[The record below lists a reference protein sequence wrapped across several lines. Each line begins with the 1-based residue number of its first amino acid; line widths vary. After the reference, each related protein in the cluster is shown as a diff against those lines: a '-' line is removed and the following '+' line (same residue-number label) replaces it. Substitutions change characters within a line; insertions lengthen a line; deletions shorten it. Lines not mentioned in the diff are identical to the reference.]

1 MTAATPATDT
11 TLIETLLARI
21 EEMERTLTERIA
33 TLEMALADKDELLQ
47 TLALEV
53 KGGVTVD
60 GKLASASLETERMQ
74 ANVIVENNVLL
85 KDKYVARKPP
95 TYIMILDPR
104 RFAADLDTGTWSQ
117 QLRNQL
123 QSPLRLTLDARIEV
137 ESVGRQWL
145 IVDKAR
151 SLRIKN
157 EDRTLKVYDLSE
169 TTSPATATTIAERLN
184 VEGGIGGKLVNLDT
198 SEHPFAYVRAHDLL
212 LGHSQRGKKRNAGD
226 QGRALVDNG
235 ANLVVNFGP
244 DWAGTVIGSNTQVNG
259 DLGVAGNLSI
269 AGKINGQLS
278 GLDVAPTHSARVRC
292 SDFLIGG
299 SGDRGPERRALV
311 AWPDLLEVNH
321 NFDWKQCR
329 VNGFTA
335 GSSRDLKDNI
345 AVLDAEKAKE
355 TLLSLQPTEFS
366 TIGNEHRR
374 FFGFIAEETPDT
386 VASDDHKG
394 IYLDG
399 ILSVLTRVVQTQQR
413 EIESLKAQTALAFG
427 I

>member
-1 MTAATPATDT
+1 MTAAMT
-11 TLIETLLARI
+11 TAETSLVETLLARI
-21 EEMERTLTERIA
+21 EELERTLTERIA
-33 TLEMALADKDELLQ
+33 TLEMALTEKDKLLQ
-47 TLALEV
+47 TQALEV
-53 KGGVTVD
+53 RGEAVVD
-60 GKLASASLETERMQ
+60 GALKSASLQTERVQ
-74 ANVIVENNVLL
+74 ANVVVEDNILL

-95 TYIMILDPR
+95 AYIMILDQR
-104 RFAADLDTGTWSQ
+104 RFAAELDTGKWSQ
-117 QLRNQL
+117 QLNSQL
-123 QSPLRLTLDARIEV
+123 RAPLNLTADARIEV
-137 ESVGRQWL
+137 EAIGRQWL

-151 SLRIKN
+151 RLRIKN
-157 EDRTLKVYDLSE
+157 EDYMLKVYDLSVP
-169 TTSPATATTIAERLN
+169 TSPATVTTIAERLN

-226 QGRALVDNG
+226 QGHALVDNG

-244 DWAGTVIGSNTQVNG
+244 DWNGVVVGSNTHVSG

-269 AGKINGQLS
+269 TGKFNGQLS

-374 FFGFIAEETPDT
+374 FFGFIAEETPDP

-399 ILSVLTRVVQTQQR
+399 ILSVLTRVVQDQQR
-413 EIESLKAQTALAFG
+413 EIEALKAQISICPT
-427 I
+427 

>member
-1 MTAATPATDT
+1 MTAATTTTET

-21 EEMERTLTERIA
+21 EELERTLTERIA
-33 TLEMALADKDELLQ
+33 TLEMALVDKDALLQ

-53 KGGVTVD
+53 KGGAVID
-60 GKLASASLETERMQ
+60 GALRSASLQTQRMQ
-74 ANVIVENNVLL
+74 AETIVEGDILL
-85 KDKYVARKPP
+85 NDKYVAKRPP
-95 TYIMILDPR
+95 MPIMSLNPR
-104 RFAADLDTGTWSQ
+104 LAAELDTGTMSEHLFG
-117 QLRNQL
+117 QLRG
-123 QSPLRLTLDARIEV
+123 RLNLTPDARIEI
-137 ESVGRQWL
+137 EAAGSQWL
-145 IVDKAR
+145 IVDKASR
-151 SLRIKN
+151 FRIKN
-157 EDRTLKVYDLSE
+157 EGRDLKVYDLSV

-184 VEGGIGGKLVNLDT
+184 VEGGIGGKLVSLDT
-198 SEHPFAYVRAHDLL
+198 SEHLFAYVRAHDLF
-212 LGHSQRGKKRNAGD
+212 LGHSQRGKKRNAAD

-259 DLGVAGNLSI
+259 DLGVAGSLSI

-399 ILSVLTRVVQTQQR
+399 ILSVLTRVVQAQQR
-413 EIESLKAQTALAFG
+413 EIESLKAQMALASG
-427 I
+427 V

>member
-1 MTAATPATDT
+1 MTAATTTAET

-21 EEMERTLTERIA
+21 EELERTLTERIA
-33 TLEMALADKDELLQ
+33 TLEMALADKDALLQ

-53 KGGVTVD
+53 KGGAVVD
-60 GKLASASLETERMQ
+60 GALASVSLETERVQ
-74 ANVIVENNVLL
+74 ANV
-85 KDKYVARKPP
+85 
-95 TYIMILDPR
+95 
-104 RFAADLDTGTWSQ
+104 
-117 QLRNQL
+117 
-123 QSPLRLTLDARIEV
+123 
-137 ESVGRQWL
+137 
-145 IVDKAR
+145 
-151 SLRIKN
+151 
-157 EDRTLKVYDLSE
+157 
-169 TTSPATATTIAERLN
+169 
-184 VEGGIGGKLVNLDT
+184 IGGKLVNLDT
-198 SEHPFAYVRAHDLL
+198 SEHLFAYVRAHDLF

-399 ILSVLTRVVQTQQR
+399 ILSVLTRVVQAQQR
-413 EIESLKAQTALAFG
+413 EIESLKAQMAIASEV
-427 I
+427 

>member
-1 MTAATPATDT
+1 MTAVT
-11 TLIETLLARI
+11 TTAETSLVETLLARI
-21 EEMERTLTERIA
+21 EELERTLTERIA
-33 TLEMALADKDELLQ
+33 TLEMALTDKDKLLQ
-47 TLALEV
+47 TQALEV
-53 KGGVTVD
+53 RGGAVVD
-60 GKLASASLETERMQ
+60 GALKSASLQ
-74 ANVIVENNVLL
+74 AQQIQADTIVEGDSSL
-85 KDKYVARKPP
+85 KDKYVAKKPP
-95 TYIMILDPR
+95 TAITALNPQL
-104 RFAADLDTGTWSQ
+104 AAELDTGKMSEHLFS
-117 QLRNQL
+117 QLRG
-123 QSPLRLTLDARIEV
+123 RLNLTPNARIEV
-137 ESVGRQWL
+137 EAAGSQWL
-145 IVDKAR
+145 IIDTANR
-151 SLRIKN
+151 FRIKN
-157 EDRTLKVYDLSE
+157 EGSALKVYALSVP
-169 TTSPATATTIAERLN
+169 TSPATATTIAERLN

-244 DWAGTVIGSNTQVNG
+244 DWNGVVVGSNTHVSG

-269 AGKINGQLS
+269 TGKFNGQLS

-374 FFGFIAEETPDT
+374 FFGFIAEETPDP

-399 ILSVLTRVVQTQQR
+399 ILSVLTRVVQDQQQ
-413 EIESLKAQTALAFG
+413 EIESLKARLAPASR